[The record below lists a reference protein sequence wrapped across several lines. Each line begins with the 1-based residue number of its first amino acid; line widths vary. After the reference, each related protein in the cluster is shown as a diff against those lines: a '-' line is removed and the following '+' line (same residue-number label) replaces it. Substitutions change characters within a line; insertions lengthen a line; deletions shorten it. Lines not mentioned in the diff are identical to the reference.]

1 MLELEQVLTQ
11 VKEWC
16 KEVGII
22 QLQKLNS
29 KLKIKK
35 KSDEIDLVTEVDG
48 LSERLLIEKIKKD
61 YPDHSILSEESGK
74 KDQNSE
80 YLWIID
86 PIDGTTNYA
95 NGFFIFSI
103 SIALQYQG
111 KTVLG
116 VVYAPKMDYLYS
128 AIRGE
133 GAFLNGERI
142 EVNTAQHLKES
153 ILATGFPYD
162 RASDPNNNIDNFSH
176 LITQVRGIRRTGSAA
191 FDLCNVAQG
200 AFNGYWELKL
210 NLWDIAAGLLIVEE
224 AGGKTMTFPNG
235 KGINVIAGNKKIV
248 ELLSEKLNV
257 KWTYSE

>member
-16 KEVGII
+16 KEVGMI
-22 QLQKLNS
+22 QLEKLNS
-29 KLKIKK
+29 KLEIQR
-35 KSDEIDLVTEVDG
+35 KSDEIDLVTEVDR
-48 LSERLLIEKIKKD
+48 LSEGLLIDRIKKN
-61 YPDHSILSEESGK
+61 YSEHSILSEESGK
-74 KDQNSE
+74 KDKNSE

-116 VVYAPKMDYLYS
+116 VVYAPKLDYLYS
-128 AIRGE
+128 AIKGE
-133 GAFLNGERI
+133 GAYLNGERI
-142 EVNTAQHLKES
+142 KVSSAQNLKES

-162 RASDPNNNIDNFSH
+162 RASDPNNNIDNFSR
-176 LITQVRGIRRTGSAA
+176 LIIQVRGIRRTGSAA
-191 FDLCNVAQG
+191 LDLCNVAQG

-210 NLWDIAAGLLIVEE
+210 KLWDIAAGLLIVEE
-224 AGGKTMTFPNG
+224 AGGKAITSYEGN
-235 KGINVIAGNKKIV
+235 GINVIAGNKKIV
-248 ELLSEKLNV
+248 ELLAEQLIV
-257 KWTYSE
+257 KWTFSE